1 MAGPARARDVT
12 PPSIDEMAETLSLT
26 IMQSVTVL
34 KGAADL
40 LDGSWRDLPEEQ
52 RVELAHMV
60 RRHADHLASVVE
72 DFRDHPVGATP
83 GSSGP

>member
-1 MAGPARARDVT
+1 MAGPARRRDERS
-12 PPSIDEMAETLSLT
+12 PSVDEIAEALSLT
-26 IMQSVTVL
+26 VMQSVTVL

-40 LDGSWRDLPEEQ
+40 LDGRWDDLGED
-52 RVELAHMV
+52 RRIELAHMM

-83 GSSGP
+83 GP